1 MEINYSKSCRLFR
14 IVILIVFP
22 FWGLTSK
29 QSFSQCFTATT
40 SIQSNITCYGECNG
54 AVSVTTQGGSGSFSY
69 SWTSGG
75 ATSSTLSNLCVG
87 SYSVYVTDIINTT
100 CVTTLSVTL
109 TEPADISVVTSATAS
124 LCTSPGSITTNVS
137 GGTPSYSYS
146 WSNGAT
152 SSDINNL
159 QPGIYSI
166 TITDANGCTK
176 SSNDFVLGTLLPIV
190 TGTIGNATCS
200 QANGYILTSVS
211 GGTPAYTYSWSNG
224 STNSFLNNLIPGSH
238 TVTVTDASGCFSS
251 AFYTISGTTK
261 PDVSATETPSTCS
274 VGGSINA
281 VATGGSPGYSYLW
294 STGATTTTIS
304 NAIPASYTITVTDA
318 NGCTNKTVSTV
329 TGVAT
334 GTIVVLTK
342 TSFTCDKSNGSIT
355 ASVTSGTPVYTY
367 SWSNGLTTQSISGL
381 SGGTYEVTVTD
392 VNGCTAGSVSTVS
405 GTSNPTL
412 VLTSTDEYCALS
424 DGSVSASAGGGL
436 SPYTY
441 SWSNSEIS
449 QTISNLTAATYTLTL
464 TDANGCQQ
472 VKTSIVGSIS
482 AMPIASV
489 SVISN
494 VSCNGGNDGIALAN
508 VSGGGYSPF
517 SYSWSSGA
525 NTKTANSLSAAT
537 YTVTCS
543 DSKGCTS
550 ISTAVITE
558 PSALLLLSSKTNLAC
573 GGSSTGSATATVGG
587 GTAPFTYSW
596 SNGNVGSGIN
606 GLTAGN
612 YAVTVTDANGCTAG
626 SSVNIT
632 EPNPLVLA
640 KSVVTP
646 LCGSGNGSV
655 DIYVSG
661 GSSPYD
667 CLWSTGASTSTIT
680 AISAGS
686 YSASVTDASGCTAV
700 LVIILQTSPPPTIV
714 TSVTPA
720 TCGFNNGA
728 IASTA
733 SGGTSPYIYSW
744 SDGATTSSVSGL
756 QAATYTL
763 TVTEANGCLGIT
775 TATVDCVTGI
785 KESEN
790 TLSLNISPNPS
801 NGNFIL
807 DCKFEKSDRAI
818 ISLNTILGETVMLID
833 DVRPDRIYK
842 KQVDTG
848 HISGGIYFLIVQQ
861 DHQRLVRKVIVR

>member
-22 FWGLTSK
+22 ILGLTSK

-190 TGTIGNATCS
+190 TGTTGNATCS

-224 STNSFLNNLIPGSH
+224 STNSFLNNLTPGSH

-334 GTIVVLTK
+334 GPIVVLTK

-412 VLTSTDEYCALS
+412 ALTATDEYCALS

-441 SWSNSEIS
+441 SWSNSETS

-464 TDANGCQQ
+464 ADANGCQQ
-472 VKTSIVGSIS
+472 VKTSIVGTIS
-482 AMPIASV
+482 AIPVTSV

-494 VSCNGGNDGIALAN
+494 VSCNGGNDGGAVAN

-525 NTKTANSLSAAT
+525 NAKTANSLSAAT

-558 PSALLLLSSKTNLAC
+558 PSAILLQTTVTNPTCGLANGC
-573 GGSSTGSATATVGG
+573 IAVTASVGTAPYTYNWAFG
-587 GTAPFTYSW
+587 GTAQTECGLAAGTY
-596 SNGNVGSGIN
+596 
-606 GLTAGN
+606 TF
-612 YAVTVTDANGCTAG
+612 TVTDMNGCWNT
-626 SSVNIT
+626 SV
-632 EPNPLVLA
+632 
-640 KSVVTP
+640 
-646 LCGSGNGSV
+646 
-655 DIYVSG
+655 
-661 GSSPYD
+661 
-667 CLWSTGASTSTIT
+667 
-680 AISAGS
+680 
-686 YSASVTDASGCTAV
+686 AV
-700 LVIILQTSPPPTIV
+700 LSGTPVLNVT
-714 TSVTPA
+714 TSVTPT

-728 IASTA
+728 ITSTA
-733 SGGTSPYIYSW
+733 TGGTPPYTYSW
-744 SDGATTSSVSGL
+744 SDAATTSSVSGL
-756 QAATYTL
+756 SSATYTL

-775 TATVDCVTGI
+775 TATVNCVTGI
-785 KESEN
+785 KESES
-790 TLSLNISPNPS
+790 TLFLSISPNPS
-801 NGNFIL
+801 NGNFII

-818 ISLNTILGETVMLID
+818 ISLISILGETVMLID
-833 DVRPDRIYK
+833 DVRPAGTYK
-842 KQVDTG
+842 KQVQTG
-848 HISGGIYFLIVQQ
+848 HISDGIYFLVVQQ
-861 DHQRLVRKVIVR
+861 DHQRLIRKVIIK